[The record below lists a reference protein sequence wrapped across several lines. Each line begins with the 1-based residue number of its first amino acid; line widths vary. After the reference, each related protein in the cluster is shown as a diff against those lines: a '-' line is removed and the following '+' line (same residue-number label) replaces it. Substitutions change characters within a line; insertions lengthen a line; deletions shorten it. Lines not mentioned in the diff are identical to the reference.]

1 MLCLVLA
8 VAESHLEAL
17 GLYKSVWVVGIRMRY
32 LVVNYIWLFMS
43 KERLLVFG
51 FEFGLLILKL
61 CLEIL

>member
-8 VAESHLEAL
+8 GAESHLEAL
-17 GLYKSVWVVGIRMRY
+17 GLYKSVWVVGMRMRY

-51 FEFGLLILKL
+51 LFILKL